1 MSAVEAGAARGPAP
15 GRYLTFHLGLSR
27 YAVPIRDVR
36 EVVRLPPITVVP
48 QMPAHVR
55 GVMNLR
61 GAVIAV
67 LDLRA
72 KFQMAEIEYA
82 DRACVI
88 VFDASRSEG
97 AAACVGAIVDGVDD
111 VLPLSAAQLAAAPDF
126 AGAVQADYLL
136 GVATTL
142 EGVWVV
148 LNMPNILATEGS
160 LALPALSMTAAASGF
175 EPV

>member
-1 MSAVEAGAARGPAP
+1 MSAVAGVVARGPVS
-15 GRYLTFHLGLSR
+15 GRYLTFHLGQSR

-36 EVVRLPPITVVP
+36 EVVRLPAITAVP

-61 GAVIAV
+61 GAVVAV

-72 KFQMAEIEYA
+72 KFQMGAIEYA

-88 VFDASRSEG
+88 VFDAGRGEG
-97 AAACVGAIVDGVDD
+97 AGACVATIVDGVDD

-136 GVATTL
+136 GVATTP

-160 LALPALSMTAAASGF
+160 LVLPALTTDVSTAF
-175 EPV
+175 EPI